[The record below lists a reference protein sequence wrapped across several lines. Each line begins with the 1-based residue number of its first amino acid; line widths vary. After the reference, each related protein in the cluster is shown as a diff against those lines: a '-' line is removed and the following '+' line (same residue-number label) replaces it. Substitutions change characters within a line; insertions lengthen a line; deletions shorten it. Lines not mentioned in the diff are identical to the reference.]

1 MAQHP
6 RITDWQT
13 DPALAD
19 FVRRARAGERV
30 VEDSD
35 VDADRREARK
45 AKNREASRLCHAR
58 RRARLKA
65 AKNEKIGR

>member
-1 MAQHP
+1 MSV
-6 RITDWQT
+6 DWQN
-13 DPALAD
+13 DPELAD
-19 FVRRARAGERV
+19 MVRRARNGERV

-35 VDADRREARK
+35 VEADRLEARK

-65 AKNEKIGR
+65 MKNERMGE

>member
-1 MAQHP
+1 MS
-6 RITDWQT
+6 IDWQS
-13 DPALAD
+13 DPELAD
-19 FVRRARAGERV
+19 MVRRARAGERI

-35 VDADRREARK
+35 READRREAQR

-65 AKNEKIGR
+65 MRDGTME

>member
-35 VDADRREARK
+35 VEADRREVRK
-45 AKNREASRLCHAR
+45 ARNREASRLCHAR

-65 AKNEKIGR
+65 AKSERMGE

>member
-1 MAQHP
+1 MS
-6 RITDWQT
+6 IDWQS
-13 DPALAD
+13 DPELAD
-19 FVRRARAGERV
+19 LVRRARAGERV

-65 AKNEKIGR
+65 MRDGTME